1 MSNLEKRWLLA
12 KDFLKDPSILDS
24 YQHKYV
30 LLLDHSIDVS
40 HQNLLMAIEQTEDR
54 GWMLHNV
61 ACAERSGRMY
71 ALMCRKQE

>member
-12 KDFLKDPSILDS
+12 KDYMKNPSILDF
-24 YQHKYV
+24 YPHKYV
-30 LLLDHSIDVS
+30 LLLDHSIGVS
-40 HQNLLMAIEQTEDR
+40 HQNLLMAIEQMENQ